1 MMDGNNTEQRLKS
14 LERMVLLG
22 TALNK
27 LESLEDYLCAVCEA
41 TCEVLQ
47 CSASSIL
54 TYEEES
60 GTLKFISAPAD
71 QMERLH
77 SIRVPLE
84 NSVAGE
90 AYTGGVPV
98 IVQNVNDDRLV
109 FRAVDMETTFNTES
123 ILAAPIKYGDD
134 IIGVLEA
141 LNKNDGQ
148 PFNSADI
155 VQLGHLASL
164 TGTAIF
170 NRILFEEADVVER
183 ETENLGERRTE
194 LYELAT
200 REIREPLAVIMEQAT
215 ALESRMRLD
224 TIGYP
229 KVEAIIENVKQL
241 QATLNELTRAGNK
254 DTDQPR
260 FRRTPVDI
268 CDLIRQVCDSYQ
280 LQAESSKKQLRV
292 DLQVA
297 DNLIV
302 SGDEEKLGIALS
314 NLLKNALTYTERGD
328 MIMVGAIQQE
338 RFVKISVIDTGI
350 GITANELEHVFERF
364 YQVKA
369 HEKYRRG
376 GLGMGLPIAKTM
388 IEMHGGEIWA
398 ESVVGRGSNFSFRLP
413 L

>member
-1 MMDGNNTEQRLKS
+1 M
-14 LERMVLLG
+14 
-22 TALNK
+22 
-27 LESLEDYLCAVCEA
+27 
-41 TCEVLQ
+41 
-47 CSASSIL
+47 
-54 TYEEES
+54 
-60 GTLKFISAPAD
+60 
-71 QMERLH
+71 H

-148 PFNSADI
+148 PFNSEDI

-224 TIGYP
+224 TIGFP
-229 KVEAIIENVKQL
+229 KVEAIIENAKQL
-241 QATLNELTRAGNK
+241 QATLDELTRAGNK
-254 DTDQPR
+254 ETNQPR
-260 FRRTPVDI
+260 FRRTPIDI

-280 LQAESSKKQLRV
+280 LQAQSGKKQLRV

-302 SGDEEKLGIALS
+302 SGDEEKLSIALS
-314 NLLKNALTYTERGD
+314 NLIKNALTYTERGD
-328 MIMVGAIQQE
+328 MIMVGAVQQE

-350 GITANELEHVFERF
+350 GITVDELKHVFERF

>member
-1 MMDGNNTEQRLKS
+1 MMDGNHTEHRLKS
-14 LERMVLLG
+14 LERMVILG

-41 TCEVLQ
+41 ACEVLQ
-47 CSASSIL
+47 CDASSIL
-54 TYEEES
+54 TFEEES

-71 QMERLH
+71 QMQRLH

-109 FRAVDMETTFNTES
+109 FRAVDLETTFNTES
-123 ILAAPIKYGDD
+123 ILAAPIKYGED

-141 LNKNDGQ
+141 LNKNNGK
-148 PFNSADI
+148 PFTSDDI

-170 NRILFEEADVVER
+170 NRILFEEADSVER
-183 ETENLGERRTE
+183 QAENLGERRTE
-194 LYELAT
+194 LYDLAT
-200 REIREPLAVIMEQAT
+200 REIRQPVAVILEQAN
-215 ALESRMRLD
+215 ALESRMHLD

-229 KVEAIIENVKQL
+229 KVEAIIENAQLL
-241 QATLNELTRAGNK
+241 QATLDELNRAGTKESN
-254 DTDQPR
+254 QPR
-260 FRRTPVDI
+260 FRRTPVAI
-268 CDLIRQVCDSYQ
+268 CDLVREVCDSYQ
-280 LQAESSKKQLRV
+280 LQAQSGKKQLRV

-297 DNLIV
+297 DNLIID
-302 SGDEEKLGIALS
+302 GDEEKLGIALS
-314 NLLKNALTYTERGD
+314 NLIKNALTYTERGD
-328 MIMVGAIQQE
+328 MILVSAEQQE

-350 GITANELEHVFERF
+350 GITEDELQHVFERF
-364 YQVKA
+364 YQIKA
-369 HEKYRRG
+369 HEKYRHG

-388 IEMHGGEIWA
+388 IEMHDGEIWA
-398 ESVVGRGSNFSFRLP
+398 ESVVGRGSNFSFRL
-413 L
+413 LL